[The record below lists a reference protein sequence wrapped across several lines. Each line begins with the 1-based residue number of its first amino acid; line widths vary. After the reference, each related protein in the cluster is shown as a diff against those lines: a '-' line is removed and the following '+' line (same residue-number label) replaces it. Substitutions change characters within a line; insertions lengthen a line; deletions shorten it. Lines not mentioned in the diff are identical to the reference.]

1 MIARLQFIHSRFVFL
16 IPVLL
21 VFQETVLSAAVENI
35 NIDSLYRVAAVPEG
49 NAIALTWA
57 TSSETN
63 SDYFIIQR
71 SKDGV
76 LFDDVMQ
83 EIAAGNSSVLTQYT
97 ITDYRPYTS
106 TSFYRVVEVDV
117 DGKFTQIGVT
127 VANFEMEL
135 SMNVYP
141 GPSDN
146 TFNVSIAAKN
156 PKQILL
162 VVRDMEG
169 KEYYSK
175 VILLRSVDEIV
186 AIEPEGKLPKGLY
199 TIVASSNNAIY
210 SKKIMITR

>member
-1 MIARLQFIHSRFVFL
+1 MIRMLQLINRQFIFL
-16 IPVLL
+16 IPLLFVL
-21 VFQETVLSAAVENI
+21 QENFHAVAAENI
-35 NIDSLYRVAAVPEG
+35 NTDSIYRVTAVPDG
-49 NAIALTWA
+49 NSINLNWS

-83 EIAAGNSSVLTQYT
+83 EIATGNSSVATRYSV
-97 ITDYRPYTS
+97 TDYRPYTA
-106 TSFYRVVEVDV
+106 TSFYRVVEVDA
-117 DGKFTQIGVT
+117 DGKFTQIGLT
-127 VANFEMEL
+127 IANFEMEL

-141 GPSDN
+141 GPSQN
-146 TFNVSIAAKN
+146 TFNVSITAKTQ
-156 PKQILL
+156 KQVLV
-162 VVRDMEG
+162 VVRDVQGNEFF
-169 KEYYSK
+169 SK
-175 VILLRSVDEIV
+175 VILVRSVDEIM

>member
-1 MIARLQFIHSRFVFL
+1 MLQLINRQFIFL
-16 IPVLL
+16 IPLLFVL
-21 VFQETVLSAAVENI
+21 QENFHAVAAENI
-35 NIDSLYRVAAVPEG
+35 NTDSIYRVTAVPDG
-49 NAIALTWA
+49 NSINLNWS

-83 EIAAGNSSVLTQYT
+83 EIATGNSSVATRYSV
-97 ITDYRPYTS
+97 TDYRPYTA
-106 TSFYRVVEVDV
+106 TSFYRVVEVDA
-117 DGKFTQIGVT
+117 DGKFTQIGLT
-127 VANFEMEL
+127 IANFEMEL

-141 GPSDN
+141 GPSQN
-146 TFNVSIAAKN
+146 TFNVSITAKTQ
-156 PKQILL
+156 KQVLV
-162 VVRDMEG
+162 VVRDVQGNEFF
-169 KEYYSK
+169 SK
-175 VILLRSVDEIV
+175 VILVRSVDEIM

>member
-1 MIARLQFIHSRFVFL
+1 MINRQFIFL
-16 IPVLL
+16 IPLLFVL
-21 VFQETVLSAAVENI
+21 QENFHAVAAENI
-35 NIDSLYRVAAVPEG
+35 NTDSIYRVTAVPDG
-49 NAIALTWA
+49 NSINLNWS

-83 EIAAGNSSVLTQYT
+83 EIATGNSSVATRYSV
-97 ITDYRPYTS
+97 TDYRPYTA
-106 TSFYRVVEVDV
+106 TSFYRVVEVDA
-117 DGKFTQIGVT
+117 DGKFTQIGLT
-127 VANFEMEL
+127 IANFEMEL

-141 GPSDN
+141 GPSQN
-146 TFNVSIAAKN
+146 TFNVSITAKTQ
-156 PKQILL
+156 KQVLV
-162 VVRDMEG
+162 VVRDVQGNEFF
-169 KEYYSK
+169 SK
-175 VILLRSVDEIV
+175 VILVRSVDEIM